1 VRAWLFLEVT
11 LVTLLHRVSLA
22 MVQLIPIEKS
32 YVKALL
38 QCPPNVVLSGPF
50 KKSFPASHGTD
61 FIHGPIGFFRGIS
74 AASRQ
79 SVSGIGAKSEGF
91 APPGELLSKTRG

>member
-1 VRAWLFLEVT
+1 
-11 LVTLLHRVSLA
+11 

-50 KKSFPASHGTD
+50 NKSFPASHGTE
-61 FIHGPIGFFRGIS
+61 FIHGPNGFFRGRS

-79 SVSGIGAKSEGF
+79 SVSGIQAQSKGF
-91 APPGELLSKTRG
+91 THAG